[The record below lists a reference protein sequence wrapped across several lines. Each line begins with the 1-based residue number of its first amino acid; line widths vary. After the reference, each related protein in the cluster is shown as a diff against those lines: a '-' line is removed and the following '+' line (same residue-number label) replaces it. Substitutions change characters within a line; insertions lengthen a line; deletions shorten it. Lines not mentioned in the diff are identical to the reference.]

1 MQGAEDD
8 LGGGQRDDE
17 QHRQSPLQ
25 LGPPRPEGS
34 HQHRHSQGRVQQR
47 EAGQGLGAGHH
58 RGVRG
63 EKDFSWLDKYTI
75 RSIVCKATFHQVIQV
90 I

>member
-8 LGGGQRDDE
+8 RGGGQRDHE

-25 LGPPRPEGS
+25 LGSPWQEGV
-34 HQHRHSQGRVQQR
+34 HQHRHRQGRVQQL
-47 EAGQGLGAGHH
+47 EARQGLGAGHH

-63 EKDFSWLDKYTI
+63 NEDFSWLDKYTI